1 MASKIIRTMIV
12 DDHTLFRKGLK
23 LILESDNEI
32 KVIEEAKDGE
42 EALRKAQVFKLDI
55 IIMDINMPILNGLD
69 SLKKMKE
76 LGVTSKVIIL
86 TAYPKRQNIIA
97 ATKIGAKGYLLK
109 DSEPS
114 SLIKAIHEVYIGRS
128 YIDTNVANILTQ
140 GNSEEI
146 HNNDMEN
153 NKIKILSKRE
163 YEVLLLIAE
172 GLNNKIIGKEL
183 FISEKT
189 VKNHITQ
196 VFKKLEVQDRVQAAL
211 FVYNNSIK

>member
-42 EALRKAQVFKLDI
+42 EALKKAQVFKLDI

-97 ATKIGAKGYLLK
+97 ATKLGAKGYLLK
-109 DSEPS
+109 DSDPS
-114 SLIKAIHEVYIGRS
+114 SLVKAIHEVYIGRS

-140 GNSEEI
+140 GNSEEL

-163 YEVLLLIAE
+163 YEVLLLIAD

>member
-23 LILESDNEI
+23 LILEADNEI

-42 EALRKAQVFKLDI
+42 EALRKAQAFKLDV

-146 HNNDMEN
+146 HNNDMES

>member
-42 EALRKAQVFKLDI
+42 EALRKAQVFKLDV

-172 GLNNKIIGKEL
+172 GHNNKIIGKEL

>member
-32 KVIEEAKDGE
+32 KVMEEAKDGE
-42 EALRKAQVFKLDI
+42 EALRKAQVFKLDV

-97 ATKIGAKGYLLK
+97 ATKLGAKGYLLK
-109 DSEPS
+109 DSDPS

-128 YIDTNVANILTQ
+128 YIDTNVAYILTQ
-140 GNSEEI
+140 GNSDEI
-146 HNNDMEN
+146 HSNDMEN
-153 NKIKILSKRE
+153 NKIKMLSKRE
-163 YEVLLLIAE
+163 YEVLLLIAD